1 MNVLGGF
8 ADEKFRYLSPGSGAE
23 LEVKPWHESR
33 PLKKKE
39 KCGFCLTPMGR
50 SLVPLIC
57 LIKCNIIVHISGRQ
71 RMFPQ
76 GKIYNAS
83 KNG

>member
-23 LEVKPWHESR
+23 LEVKPRHESR

-39 KCGFCLTPMGR
+39 KCGFCLTPM
-50 SLVPLIC
+50 
-57 LIKCNIIVHISGRQ
+57 
-71 RMFPQ
+71 
-76 GKIYNAS
+76 
-83 KNG
+83 